1 MYSTLFSERARGAV
15 GILSLTSQKQNFFNP
30 IFPSLVITPPHL
42 KHNHPEF
49 SRSHSN
55 DSRHGAI
62 TTQPWADA
70 PYPLLHTPIFEQKF
84 PLNKDTDQCT
94 ETASKMCITHNFL
107 IRRLNTI
114 VLQAKHVEPKD
125 YKDFVGYT
133 RVWCEVT
140 NAHREDG
147 GSFVFSQIKAAAGKE
162 GLMVGNVREHEEF
175 HPGLIAMKSYLDG
188 LKGPEENFDGA
199 KLYELINAFR
209 KSLSHHLA
217 SEIPSLIGLKESG
230 DRIPLRELFE
240 KEGEKNMRNW
250 GRRLRYRC
258 DADDGARFEDGMW
271 ASWPPIPWAVR
282 WIFCNISTFRHRGYW
297 KFASCGD
304 SWKKQKLYAVV
315 P

>member
-1 MYSTLFSERARGAV
+1 MTIFPAILLRMYSTLFSERARGAV

-55 DSRHGAI
+55 DSQHGAI

-162 GLMVGNVREHEEF
+162 GLMVGNVREHGTYFPLAFPLSSFPDMCRCAERRISSRSYRNEVLSRRTERSRREF
-175 HPGLIAMKSYLDG
+175 RRSQA
-188 LKGPEENFDGA
+188 
-199 KLYELINAFR
+199 
-209 KSLSHHLA
+209 
-217 SEIPSLIGLKESG
+217 
-230 DRIPLRELFE
+230 LRT
-240 KEGEKNMRNW
+240 N
-250 GRRLRYRC
+250 
-258 DADDGARFEDGMW
+258 
-271 ASWPPIPWAVR
+271 
-282 WIFCNISTFRHRGYW
+282 
-297 KFASCGD
+297 
-304 SWKKQKLYAVV
+304 
-315 P
+315 